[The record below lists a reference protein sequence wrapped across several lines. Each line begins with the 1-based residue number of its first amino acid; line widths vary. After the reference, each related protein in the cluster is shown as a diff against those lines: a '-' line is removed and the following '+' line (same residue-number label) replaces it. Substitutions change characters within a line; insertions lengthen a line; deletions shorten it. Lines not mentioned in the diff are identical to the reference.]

1 MMVGHASAVNRAKM
15 LNKLERE
22 VEALQKSA
30 SEEQQE
36 EIVREMDRMKS
47 IGVHRATILRR
58 VMQKFQAYLKP
69 KHPLH
74 EEEEPNTSSDDE
86 DSLEKVADP

>member
-47 IGVHRATILRR
+47 IGGGAQHELRR
-58 VMQKFQAYLKP
+58 RGLARKGGR
-69 KHPLH
+69 PLTTV
-74 EEEEPNTSSDDE
+74 N
-86 DSLEKVADP
+86 